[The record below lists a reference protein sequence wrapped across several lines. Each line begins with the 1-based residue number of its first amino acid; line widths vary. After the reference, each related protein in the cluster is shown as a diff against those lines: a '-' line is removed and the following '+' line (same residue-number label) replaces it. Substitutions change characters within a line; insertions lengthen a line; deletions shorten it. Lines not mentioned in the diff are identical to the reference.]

1 MKCYKKRIVLLL
13 AIFLIVSICLFHTS
27 AMGVQVSVCRK
38 ENIPSSDKW
47 YLSACKSSYIL
58 NVGEE

>member
-1 MKCYKKRIVLLL
+1 MKCYKKCIGLLL

-38 ENIPSSDKW
+38 ENISSSDK
-47 YLSACKSSYIL
+47 
-58 NVGEE
+58 